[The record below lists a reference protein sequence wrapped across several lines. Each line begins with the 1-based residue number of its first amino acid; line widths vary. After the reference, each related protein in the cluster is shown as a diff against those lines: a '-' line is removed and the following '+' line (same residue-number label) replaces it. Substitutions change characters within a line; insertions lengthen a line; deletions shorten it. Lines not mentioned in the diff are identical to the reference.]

1 MFSLIPHCAFI
12 IKAKTL
18 KGCSIMNIAFLLTPK
33 SQVAYIYEDSTFRQA
48 LEKLRHHGYS
58 AVPVLTRDGKYA
70 GTLSEG
76 DFLWSM
82 LEIGGASLSEC
93 EGLRVAD
100 IKKTDRNPAVHITS
114 DTDELMS
121 RALGQ
126 NFIPVVDDRGCFMG
140 IVTRR
145 AIINAFIGEA
155 NEEAKIS

>member
-1 MFSLIPHCAFI
+1 
-12 IKAKTL
+12 
-18 KGCSIMNIAFLLTPK
+18 MNIAFLLTPK

-100 IKKTDRNPAVHITS
+100 RNPAVHITS

-155 NEEAKIS
+155 NEEAKIG

>member
-1 MFSLIPHCAFI
+1 
-12 IKAKTL
+12 
-18 KGCSIMNIAFLLTPK
+18 MNIAFLLTPK

-82 LEIGGASLSEC
+82 LEIGGASLSDC

-114 DTDELMS
+114 DTDELMN

-145 AIINAFIGEA
+145 AIINAFIGETH
-155 NEEAKIS
+155 EEAKIG

>member
-82 LEIGGASLSEC
+82 LEI
-93 EGLRVAD
+93 D

-155 NEEAKIS
+155 NEEAKIG

>member
-1 MFSLIPHCAFI
+1 
-12 IKAKTL
+12 
-18 KGCSIMNIAFLLTPK
+18 MNIAFLLTPK

-100 IKKTDRNPAVHITS
+100 IIKKTDRNPAVHITS

-155 NEEAKIS
+155 NEEAKIG

>member
-1 MFSLIPHCAFI
+1 
-12 IKAKTL
+12 
-18 KGCSIMNIAFLLTPK
+18 MNIAFLLTPK
-33 SQVAYIYEDSTFRQA
+33 CQVAYIYEDSTFRQA

-155 NEEAKIS
+155 NEEAKIG

>member
-1 MFSLIPHCAFI
+1 
-12 IKAKTL
+12 
-18 KGCSIMNIAFLLTPK
+18 MNIAFLLTPK
-33 SQVAYIYEDSTFRQA
+33 SQVAYIYEDSSFRQA

-155 NEEAKIS
+155 NEEAKIG